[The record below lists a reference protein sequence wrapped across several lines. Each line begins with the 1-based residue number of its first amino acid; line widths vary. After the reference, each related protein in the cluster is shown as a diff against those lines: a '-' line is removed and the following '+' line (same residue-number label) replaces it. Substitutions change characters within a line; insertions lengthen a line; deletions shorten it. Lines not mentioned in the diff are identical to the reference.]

1 MNRTTQRTTKRTT
14 QRSTKRKACAKYAAV
29 ALVGT
34 TVLAACGTEPAGTST
49 QDLSA
54 IEDVSW
60 VPKKVTVDGKDYVLP
75 AKGAR
80 HKAQIIFKPTTAE
93 PDDDG
98 GESGGSVGCNSI
110 GVDVAIEGDTLKVS
124 DLVMTLM
131 GCPGAVGEF
140 EQKFVDVFDNDL
152 KARLDGTSG
161 ARTLTLTSPRHDS
174 ITLREEKPP
183 ALKGTRWSLGENA
196 YLVLAK
202 NNNTVTG
209 SLGCNTFHGKAT
221 VKDRTIEFG
230 PLATT
235 RMMCSGPVMKTERH
249 LAAILSGKVSYQQE
263 RDSLKITKGSGESV
277 TARAE

>member
-1 MNRTTQRTTKRTT
+1 MKRTTKRTTQRTTKRTT
-14 QRSTKRKACAKYAAV
+14 CAKYAAA
-29 ALVGT
+29 ALAGT
-34 TVLAACGTEPAGTST
+34 AVLAACGTEPAGTST

-54 IEDVSW
+54 VEDVSW
-60 VPKKVTVDGKDYVLP
+60 VPEKVTVDGKDYVLP
-75 AKGAR
+75 VKGAR
-80 HKAQIIFKPTTAE
+80 HKAQITFKPTTAE
-93 PDDDG
+93 PDGDG

-110 GVDVAIEGDTLKVS
+110 GVDVAIEGDTVRVS

-131 GCPGAVGEF
+131 GCPGAVGQF
-140 EQKFVDVFDNDL
+140 EEKFIGVFDNDL
-152 KARLDGTSG
+152 KARLDGPSG
-161 ARTLTLTSPRHDS
+161 SRTLTLTSPQDDT

-196 YLVLAK
+196 HLTVTG
-202 NNNTVTG
+202 NNTVTG

-235 RMMCSGPVMKTERH
+235 RMMCSGPVMKTERQ
-249 LAAILSGKVSYQQE
+249 LAEILSGKVSYQQE
-263 RDSLKITKGSGESV
+263 RDSLKITKGPGESV